1 MDAEGGPVGVLKNYL
16 AMLGGANRTVPV
28 MLAAIAGLVAIWLAM
43 LLLGAGAGD
52 RFILI
57 NLYAG
62 QRHWLELIGL
72 GLSRL
77 GQENTL
83 FVVTLA
89 GAAWLVFRRCYWSA
103 LVLLLATYFGRML
116 ASLQKADIGRLR
128 PDELM
133 HLSKVHS
140 LSFPSGHAA
149 NSMIVFLTVSL
160 LVARPGR
167 ERQWAVAA
175 ALSLSFLVGVSRVM
189 LGVHWP
195 SDVVAG
201 WAFGSLWALMSWQL
215 AEWLESSRIAAPKPG

>member
-1 MDAEGGPVGVLKNYL
+1 LKNYL
-16 AMLGGANRTVPV
+16 AKLGGANRAATVA
-28 MLAAIAGLVAIWLAM
+28 LAVTAGLVAIWLAM
-43 LLLGAGAGD
+43 LVLGAGAGD
-52 RFILI
+52 RFILL

-77 GQENTL
+77 GEWNTL
-83 FVVTLA
+83 LAVILA
-89 GAAWLVFRRCYWSA
+89 GAVWLVFRRRYWSA
-103 LVLLLATYFGRML
+103 LVLLLATYIGRML
-116 ASLQKADIGRLR
+116 VSVQKADIGRLR
-128 PDELM
+128 PEETL

-149 NSMIVFLTVSL
+149 NSMLVLLTVAL
-160 LVARPGR
+160 LVARPGK

-201 WAFGSLWALMSWQL
+201 WAYGSLWALMSWQL
-215 AEWLESSRIAAPKPG
+215 AEWLESSRLAAPKPG